1 MLQLNHTQ
9 SNSSHKLGLNWIE
22 YFSYLDSDGLNFK
35 IVFPKM
41 EQKQMAEK
49 KAVEMEL
56 SQLLEVTLR
65 LEDELNK
72 IRFADD

>member
-1 MLQLNHTQ
+1 MKQ
-9 SNSSHKLGLNWIE
+9 E
-22 YFSYLDSDGLNFK
+22 
-35 IVFPKM
+35 
-41 EQKQMAEK
+41 QMAEK

-56 SQLLEVTLR
+56 SKILEATLR